1 MILCM
6 SVTSSLPLIKKQLL
20 TVLRVLVHRN
30 IINPYLYL
38 ESIRRLNRRFFLC
51 VLYCFPMTPVE
62 VQAARKL
69 AAAILR
75 RSKEKARDQEQNLA
89 KGEA

>member
-1 MILCM
+1 
-6 SVTSSLPLIKKQLL
+6 
-20 TVLRVLVHRN
+20 
-30 IINPYLYL
+30 
-38 ESIRRLNRRFFLC
+38 
-51 VLYCFPMTPVE
+51 MTPVE